1 MDNLS
6 TWGTQEKH
14 GLYLSTWGT
23 LEEFES
29 YMSTWCTHETGFYE
43 NSIYSQNMF
52 SYKVY
57 KSAKQ
62 NGMNSHQHYVDVF
75 PKLTCISG
83 N

>member
-1 MDNLS
+1 
-6 TWGTQEKH
+6 
-14 GLYLSTWGT
+14 
-23 LEEFES
+23 
-29 YMSTWCTHETGFYE
+29 MSTWCTHETGFYE

-62 NGMNSHQHYVDVF
+62 NCMNSHQHYVDVF